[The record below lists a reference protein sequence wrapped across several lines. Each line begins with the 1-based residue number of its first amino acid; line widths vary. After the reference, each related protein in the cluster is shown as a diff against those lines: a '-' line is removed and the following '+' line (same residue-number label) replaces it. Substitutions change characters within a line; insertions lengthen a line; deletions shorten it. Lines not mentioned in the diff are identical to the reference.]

1 MAGEALQE
9 ARMTR
14 GGLQI
19 RDDTETRPIL
29 NNKNV
34 DLATRVVDLKPV
46 EHVHAMETV
55 ESSMIPGNEA
65 FAYYMLNVLSYLPM
79 YAWTV
84 AKVTEH
90 VFEAFTSETDKEIDM
105 RNIKSF
111 IASNFDNVSME
122 IKDEKVVLKLN
133 DVSIE
138 V

>member
-1 MAGEALQE
+1 
-9 ARMTR
+9 
-14 GGLQI
+14 
-19 RDDTETRPIL
+19 
-29 NNKNV
+29 
-34 DLATRVVDLKPV
+34 
-46 EHVHAMETV
+46 
-55 ESSMIPGNEA
+55 
-65 FAYYMLNVLSYLPM
+65 MLNVLSYLPM

-90 VFEAFTSETDKEIDM
+90 VFEAFNSETDKEIDM